1 MNRLLRNRLVL
12 QLMFAFLAALS
23 VASLSVVLITQ
34 AIQGAE
40 RVILGETNKLITNA
54 IAELKQQYSYRVA
67 SDPSWHGLP
76 AQARDLSARGI
87 TQTVLRSYPGVE
99 GGFYVKDAFL
109 GYAFPTHDAGPD
121 KTDVPLAESSLI
133 RALAQRSLKEHRA
146 TAEVFH
152 GKTDLLVL
160 GAIPAPDTQAAV
172 WAMKRLVGRGA
183 PGTGRRDMMVSIL
196 VLAALISVAGTLA
209 TGLSLARGVSEIQR
223 GLAKLEENFEFR
235 LAERS
240 DELGGISRSINRMAS
255 VRRTLETELRR
266 EDRMRALGRA
276 TAALAHE
283 IRNPL
288 NSIRLTVQLLER
300 RLGTGGIR
308 QEDLKTVR
316 AEVDRLSN
324 LLNDVLD
331 LQRVRQPRPQVQP
344 VLPVLQHCLNLLE
357 RQAEM
362 QNTSVKLD
370 APEEELSA
378 QFDAHQLTQA
388 VVNLLLNAIEASS
401 EGGAVHVGA
410 FSRDGKVEVQVRDD
424 GPGLDAEQQERLF
437 EPFYTTKPSGT
448 GLGLAVSREL
458 IRSQGGDLR
467 LISSASGACFVVELP
482 KGSNVDS

>member
-1 MNRLLRNRLVL
+1 MNRLLQNRLVL
-12 QLMFAFLAALS
+12 QLLFAFLAAVS
-23 VASLSVVLITQ
+23 VASLSVVLITE

-76 AQARDLSARGI
+76 SAARDLSARGI
-87 TQTVLRSYPGVE
+87 TQTVLRPYPGIE
-99 GGFYVKDAFL
+99 GGFYTEGDFL
-109 GYAFPTHDAGPD
+109 GYAFPTHDGGPD
-121 KTDVPLAESSLI
+121 KTDVPRAESGLI

-160 GAIPAPDTQAAV
+160 GAIPVPDTQASA

-183 PGTGRRDMMVSIL
+183 PGAGRRELMLSIL
-196 VLAALISVAGTLA
+196 VVAALISVTGTLA

-223 GLAKLEENFEFR
+223 GLANLEENFEFR
-235 LAERS
+235 LPERS
-240 DELGGISRSINRMAS
+240 DELGGISRSINRMAT
-255 VRRTLETELRR
+255 VRRTLEAELRR
-266 EDRMRALGRA
+266 EDRMRALGRV

-300 RLGTGGIR
+300 RLGMNAIR
-308 QEDLKTVR
+308 PEDLKTVLV
-316 AEVDRLSN
+316 EVDRLSS

-331 LQRVRQPRPQVQP
+331 LQRVRQPRPKVQP
-344 VLPVLQHCLNLLE
+344 VLPVLRHCLTLLD

-362 QNTSVKLD
+362 QNTSVTLE
-370 APEEELSA
+370 APEEEFSA
-378 QFDAHQLTQA
+378 MFDAQQLTQT
-388 VVNLLLNAIEASS
+388 VVNLLLNAIESS
-401 EGGAVHVGA
+401 PAGGTVHVGA
-410 FSRDGKVEVQVRDD
+410 FDRNGKVEVEVRDE
-424 GPGLDAEQQERLF
+424 GPGLHAEQQERLF

-467 LISSASGACFVVELP
+467 LRASSAGACFVVELP